1 MFLCINNLCT
11 MNIGVQWTTTTSF
24 GQIIKSVDFNVI
36 CTCSCG
42 QLKKNVLRAHE
53 LLHEGVRFMSCHHIF
68 AAVHHAQ
75 LVLLLLSF
83 SSGYYTHTHKQNPN
97 RYTWLFAA
105 KGMISVNVFWILNI
119 RIVSRKADECVFV
132 SVHRCGAVWHGGNYI
147 QRHLNHCLTIVIKF
161 PLCIQFKCDL
171 FPRQYFCFLSL
182 TPGFHPLS
190 VDPHLIKPFS
200 LVWPILMEYI
210 WLIWINNV
218 RKRPR

>member
-24 GQIIKSVDFNVI
+24 GQKIKSVDFNVI

-171 FPRQYFCFLSL
+171 FPTQYFCFCLWHQVFIPCLL
-182 TPGFHPLS
+182 T
-190 VDPHLIKPFS
+190 
-200 LVWPILMEYI
+200 
-210 WLIWINNV
+210 LIW
-218 RKRPR
+218 